1 MKNKTAEAAPANDFI
16 SRELSWIDFN
26 SRVLDEA
33 DLEANKLLEKLKFIS
48 IVSGNLD
55 EFFMVRIAGL
65 RQLVRA
71 GENRPDPAGNRP
83 ERQLA
88 LARAKIMRLIHRQY
102 RLLTQN
108 ILPELENHGVFLRK
122 FEDLPEKDIRNLKR
136 YFRMEILPVLTPLAV
151 DPAHPFPQLNS
162 GAINIALE
170 LKCKGKKYPV
180 HAFVEV
186 PEVLPRFIPLTAT
199 GSQFSDDEDTLTQ
212 SCDNKVELI
221 LLEELIS
228 ANIEELF
235 PGCEILEKA
244 TFRITR
250 DMDFSVEDDLMD
262 DLLETV
268 RGKILQRR
276 QRVPVRLEVSQ
287 KNLRSKLIKYLQHVL
302 NLNSELCYF
311 LPGPLHLKQFFAL
324 VSAAERPELLEEPWQ
339 PVVPSVFQHYNTVFD
354 AIRDNGTLL
363 LSLPYHSFS
372 PVVKFIEQA
381 AEDPDVL
388 AIKQTLYRV
397 SGNSPI
403 VRALQR
409 AAENGKQVTVV
420 LELKARFDESNN
432 IAWAELL
439 DRSGAHV
446 VYGIAGLKVHCK
458 ALMVVR
464 REAGRIRRYVHLGTG
479 NYNDKTAA
487 LYTDMGIFSCDP
499 ELCFDVANMFN
510 LLSGCSAPPENWNQL
525 VIAPFDLR
533 RKFEE
538 LIEREIRHGKNGRI
552 IAKMNSLADEKMVRL
567 LHRAADAGVEIDLII
582 RGICC
587 YRPRAKQENIRIYSI
602 VDRFLEHSR
611 IYYFG
616 NMGSPEYYLASA
628 DWMTRNLDR
637 RIEAMFPIYDEKLRE
652 QIDKLLQFQL
662 DDSDKKRKLLPSGAY
677 MRPRVKVYTE
687 KRSQAKS
694 FHFFKDAAA
703 DELHGANGEPLKIFT
718 SRKEQQ

>member
-1 MKNKTAEAAPANDFI
+1 MKVLEVEPERRYRVTGPLDLNKLMMGLYGMVK
-16 SRELSWIDFN
+16 R
-26 SRVLDEA
+26 A
-33 DLEANKLLEKLKFIS
+33 DLKYKPAQPVELTELMGDDVFDQIDRRDWLMYHPYHTFAPVVHL
-48 IVSGNLD
+48 
-55 EFFMVRIAGL
+55 M
-65 RQLVRA
+65 QRA
-71 GENRPDPAGNRP
+71 
-83 ERQLA
+83 
-88 LARAKIMRLIHRQY
+88 
-102 RLLTQN
+102 
-108 ILPELENHGVFLRK
+108 
-122 FEDLPEKDIRNLKR
+122 
-136 YFRMEILPVLTPLAV
+136 AV
-151 DPAHPFPQLNS
+151 DP
-162 GAINIALE
+162 
-170 LKCKGKKYPV
+170 
-180 HAFVEV
+180 
-186 PEVLPRFIPLTAT
+186 
-199 GSQFSDDEDTLTQ
+199 
-212 SCDNKVELI
+212 
-221 LLEELIS
+221 
-228 ANIEELF
+228 
-235 PGCEILEKA
+235 
-244 TFRITR
+244 
-250 DMDFSVEDDLMD
+250 
-262 DLLETV
+262 TV
-268 RGKILQRR
+268 K
-276 QRVPVRLEVSQ
+276 
-287 KNLRSKLIKYLQHVL
+287 
-302 NLNSELCYF
+302 
-311 LPGPLHLKQFFAL
+311 
-324 VSAAERPELLEEPWQ
+324 
-339 PVVPSVFQHYNTVFD
+339 
-354 AIRDNGTLL
+354 AIR
-363 LSLPYHSFS
+363 
-372 PVVKFIEQA
+372 
-381 AEDPDVL
+381 
-388 AIKQTLYRV
+388 QTLYRV

-628 DWMTRNLDR
+628 DWMTRN
-637 RIEAMFPIYDEKLRE
+637 
-652 QIDKLLQFQL
+652 
-662 DDSDKKRKLLPSGAY
+662 
-677 MRPRVKVYTE
+677 
-687 KRSQAKS
+687 
-694 FHFFKDAAA
+694 
-703 DELHGANGEPLKIFT
+703 
-718 SRKEQQ
+718 